1 MKSNIF
7 ITLKKELRGILRDKK
22 YLAIILLTPFII
34 PLYVIFMGYFY
45 DSTFNSEYT
54 IGVNYSLNNNE
65 MSIINE
71 LNEEYN
77 LVFNEGKTKKELEKL
92 YENDQID
99 AYIIKEDNNYTIYV
113 DESSTNGS
121 VIASLAQAYLSS
133 YNMYLGN
140 NYLIGEDID
149 PDNVF
154 NILKVNVESLATD
167 GQDYMSTLLMDIV
180 ISYLILIVV
189 QTAVNTATDIIAG
202 EKERGTLETLL
213 TFPIK
218 SNEIILG
225 KFFAITL
232 SCIITSTLG
241 IILTIPAFYL
251 VKTLFV
257 SFSNIEINLSL
268 LTVILAV
275 IILILTSLLSAGL
288 SIALSGRAKSF
299 KEAQSSTGILN
310 SFAMVSMFTGILG
323 IKTNIILAIIPI
335 ANSGILLNDLFFN
348 GVDMNNIIA
357 MFISTII
364 YIVLIIKYISIQYKN
379 EKTLF

>member
-232 SCIITSTLG
+232 SCIITYAAARSNG
-241 IILTIPAFYL
+241 ICC
-251 VKTLFV
+251 
-257 SFSNIEINLSL
+257 
-268 LTVILAV
+268 
-275 IILILTSLLSAGL
+275 
-288 SIALSGRAKSF
+288 
-299 KEAQSSTGILN
+299 
-310 SFAMVSMFTGILG
+310 
-323 IKTNIILAIIPI
+323 
-335 ANSGILLNDLFFN
+335 
-348 GVDMNNIIA
+348 
-357 MFISTII
+357 
-364 YIVLIIKYISIQYKN
+364 
-379 EKTLF
+379 